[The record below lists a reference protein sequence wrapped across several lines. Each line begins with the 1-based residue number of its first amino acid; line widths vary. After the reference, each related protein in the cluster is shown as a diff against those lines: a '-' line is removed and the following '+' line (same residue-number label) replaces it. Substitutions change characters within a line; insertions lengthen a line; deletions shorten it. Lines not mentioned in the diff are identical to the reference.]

1 MMSEETKKR
10 LLKLIEEYRAKA
22 GTLGSGS
29 ALQAMHTAYADG
41 ISRALYE
48 IQKEQGRDA
57 E

>member
-1 MMSEETKKR
+1 MSEATKKK
-10 LLKLIEEYRAKA
+10 LLELIEENRDKA
-22 GTLGSGS
+22 RRLGSGS
-29 ALQAMHTAYADG
+29 AAQAMYRAYADG

>member
-1 MMSEETKKR
+1 MSEETKKR
-10 LLKLIEEYRAKA
+10 LLELIKEYRAKA
-22 GTLGSGS
+22 GKLGSGS

>member
-1 MMSEETKKR
+1 MSEEMTKK
-10 LLKLIEEYRAKA
+10 LLELIEEYRAKA
-22 GTLGSGS
+22 GKLGSGS